1 MGQGRHRSLKPL
13 RNTREPA
20 FLRDHK
26 TIQNKLL
33 AWYRREKRDLPWRAT
48 KDPYPIWVSE
58 VMLQQTQV
66 KTVIP
71 YYLRWLRSFP
81 SVESLADAEEM
92 EVLKHWQG
100 LGYYSRAR
108 NLHRAAKMVTE
119 HYQGEVPDS
128 LDEIQR
134 LPGIGL
140 YTAGAILSIAFGK
153 RVPVLDGNVKRVL
166 ARLFRLAENG
176 KTSESAQRLLQT
188 AEQLLPGK
196 HVGDFNQALMEL
208 GATVCLPRNPLCT
221 TCPLTLHCTA
231 KKENLQDRYPPPTA
245 RPSQSKI
252 EVSAAVILK
261 GGKTYI
267 QQRPHGGLMGG
278 LWEFP
283 GGKLEKNETPE
294 DCLKREIREEL
305 SVDVVIESKLM
316 TIRHS
321 YTQFRVTLHA
331 YLCRLTPGRI
341 RATQCEQWK
350 WVSFNKLESYPFPSA
365 NAKIVEYLNSGN
377 LLKKTAKNVQDP
389 EKK

>member
-1 MGQGRHRSLKPL
+1 
-13 RNTREPA
+13 
-20 FLRDHK
+20 
-26 TIQNKLL
+26 
-33 AWYRREKRDLPWRAT
+33 
-48 KDPYPIWVSE
+48 
-58 VMLQQTQV
+58 MLQQTQV

-81 SVESLADAEEM
+81 SVESLARAAER

-119 HYQGEVPDS
+119 HYQGEIPDS
-128 LDEIQR
+128 LEEIQR

-176 KTSESAQRLLQT
+176 KTAESAQCLLQT
-188 AEQLLPGK
+188 AGQLLPGK
-196 HVGDFNQALMEL
+196 HAGDFNQALMEL
-208 GATVCLPRNPLCT
+208 GATVCLPKNPLCT
-221 TCPLTLHCTA
+221 TCPLNLYCKA
-231 KKENLQDRYPPPTA
+231 KKENLQDRYPPPVT
-245 RPSQSKI
+245 RPAQSKI

-261 GGKTYI
+261 GNKAYI
-267 QQRPHGGLMGG
+267 QQRPQGGLMGG

-283 GGKLEKNETPE
+283 GGKLEKSETPE

-331 YLCRLTPGRI
+331 YLCRLASGRI

-350 WVSFNKLESYPFPSA
+350 WVAFNKLESYPFPSA

-377 LLKKTAKNVQDP
+377 LLKKTGKNVQDP
-389 EKK
+389 EEK